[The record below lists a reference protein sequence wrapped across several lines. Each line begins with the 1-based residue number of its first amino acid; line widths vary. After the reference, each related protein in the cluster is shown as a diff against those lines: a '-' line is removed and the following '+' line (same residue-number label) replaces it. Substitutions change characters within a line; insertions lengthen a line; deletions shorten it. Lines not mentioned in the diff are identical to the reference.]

1 MFHIQVKDKIFG
13 EDWLKS
19 FATEIL
25 DAMYEMTDVVEVVK
39 GLTHLNA
46 HQKADL
52 LWVLQKNKKMLDETL
67 DVYPHE
73 KTFKGRQQST
83 LDQQLMSTEQH
94 QKTKAISVAD
104 NHGHFAQMF

>member
-1 MFHIQVKDKIFG
+1 MEHMFPIQLKNKIFG

-25 DAMYEMTDVVEVVK
+25 DAKYKKTDVAEVVK
-39 GLTHLNA
+39 GLTHLDA
-46 HQKADL
+46 PQK
-52 LWVLQKNKKMLDETL
+52 QTCFECYRKIKKMFDETL

-83 LDQQLMSTEQH
+83 LNQQLMSTEQSH
-94 QKTKAISVAD
+94 ET
-104 NHGHFAQMF
+104 